1 MGNRDTYEEATARG
15 AGRRTA
21 GPVAVS
27 ARYDRRAERVVV
39 TLASGLDIGFA
50 PGWAEGLR
58 GAKPSELS
66 EIEITPSGLG
76 LHFPRLD
83 ADLYL
88 PGLLAGVFGSRAWMA
103 SQLGA
108 AGGRVV
114 SKAKA
119 AASRANGK
127 RGGRPR
133 KRAAG

>member
-1 MGNRDTYEEATARG
+1 MAKRDAFEEATARG
-15 AGRRTA
+15 AKRRAT
-21 GPVAVS
+21 GPIAVS
-27 ARYDRRAERVVV
+27 ARYDRRAGRVVI
-39 TLASGLDIGFA
+39 TLENGLDVGLA
-50 PGWAEGLR
+50 PQTAEGLQ

-66 EIEITPSGLG
+66 EIEISPSGLG

-88 PGLLAGVFGSRAWMA
+88 PGLLAGLFGSRAWMA

-108 AGGRVV
+108 KGGRAR

-119 AASRANGK
+119 ETSRANGK
-127 RGGRPR
+127 LGGRPK